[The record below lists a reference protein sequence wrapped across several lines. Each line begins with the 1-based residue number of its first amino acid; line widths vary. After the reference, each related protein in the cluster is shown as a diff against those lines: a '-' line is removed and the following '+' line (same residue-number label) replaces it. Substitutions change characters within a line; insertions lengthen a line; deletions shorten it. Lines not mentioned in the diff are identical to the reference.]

1 MDINFESSIMGLW
14 IAPSREFGYLGN
26 WFRRLADNSGQ
37 FVPLKPG
44 LNVVYG
50 RNGAGKTQL
59 IQAISYVADFKMS
72 AFEGFILKDPTIRK
86 PLDEKV
92 EVIFERT
99 VEDILEGYLSDESE
113 DMQLGWTPGFN
124 PQNVSGEKKA
134 IVFDIL
140 NEFKSHRQ
148 ILLTRAPSQDEPSAG
163 DPETMNAP
171 EFVQFVP
178 VIFPSNFAPLTRAHA
193 VEIHKSY
200 MQFIE
205 NVKSRFSEGDNPKLT
220 VSENNER
227 YSEEILQKGKLFD
240 EWVESWSWSP
250 LINIRNLGWNWDF
263 SFVQNEVNAMLW
275 DCENNPIFL
284 PAIKIYSVD
293 REYEEFSSAVR
304 RKVSIS
310 LTRENEPPK
319 LLNYFGS
326 NHDGDALSIIGND
339 EIGYRNESRGNR
351 GIDNPDLYNE
361 LISTYVDKLRQ
372 KLSFLPNFRSLEFH
386 KSSKPNMNYLV
397 INQRVLAS
405 EGSQAERRWLALAKD
420 SMKKSTKWLVIDE
433 PESGIHRTAEA
444 DLAVALA
451 SPVWN
456 SGNVL
461 VIATH
466 SPEFI
471 EIANANVLHIEA
483 GIVREL
489 TSLNREN
496 LEILGL
502 RPSDLLTS
510 VKVFL
515 LVEGEHEKIVFETLF
530 KEELRKLR
538 CKIIVARGGK
548 NMKDVFESQM
558 IFDFSDAL
566 VICLLDNL
574 NAEAIEAIW
583 DEARNL
589 SSKGKVIEAGQYVR
603 SALPGSKS
611 GENVFL
617 SQFLTLALANG
628 QHERIAVWG
637 LTKEDIVLYLPPI
650 EFGIKRSW
658 EELLTQHSKD
668 DGNFKAWA
676 CKKYDANF
684 SLEGVR
690 RATKALDTIPNDFG
704 NLMMKIASV
713 IEGR

>member
-1 MDINFESSIMGLW
+1 MGLW

-26 WFRRLADNSGQ
+26 WFRRLANKSGQ

-72 AFEGFILKDPTIRK
+72 AFEGFILKNPTIRK
-86 PLDEKV
+86 PLSEEI
-92 EVIFERT
+92 EVIFDRT
-99 VEDILEGYLSDESE
+99 VEDILEGYLSDVSE

-134 IVFDIL
+134 IVFEIL
-140 NEFKSHRQ
+140 NEFKRYSQ
-148 ILLTRAPSQDEPSAG
+148 CLLTRAPSQDEPSAG
-163 DPETMNAP
+163 DPETMNVP

-178 VIFPSNFAPLTRAHA
+178 VIFPENFAPITRAHA
-193 VEIHKSY
+193 VEIHQSY
-200 MQFIE
+200 VQFLDEI
-205 NVKSRFSEGDNPKLT
+205 NSRFDEGDDPNLT
-220 VSENNER
+220 VEENNER

-240 EWVESWSWSP
+240 EWVEEWSWSP

-263 SFVQNEVNAMLW
+263 SFVQNEVSAMLW
-275 DCENNPIFL
+275 DCENNPLFL
-284 PAIKIYSVD
+284 PAIKIYSVAG
-293 REYEEFSSAVR
+293 EYEEFSSGER

-319 LLNYFGS
+319 LLNYFGANRES
-326 NHDGDALSIIGND
+326 DALSRIGD
-339 EIGYRNESRGNR
+339 EDIGFRNESRGSK
-351 GIDNPDLYNE
+351 GIDNEELYNR
-361 LISTYVDKLRQ
+361 LISIYVDKLRE
-372 KLSFLPNFRSLEFH
+372 KLNFLPNYRSLEFH
-386 KSSKPNMNYLV
+386 KSNKPNINYLV
-397 INQRVLAS
+397 INQKVLAS
-405 EGSQAERRWLALAKD
+405 EGSQAERRWLALARD

-461 VIATH
+461 VVATH

-471 EIANANVLHIEA
+471 EISNANVLHIEA

-496 LEILGL
+496 LALLGL

-510 VKVFL
+510 IKVFL

-530 KEELRKLR
+530 GEELRKLR

-574 NAEAIEAIW
+574 IAEKIVAIW
-583 DEARNL
+583 EEARKL
-589 SSKGKVIEAGQYVR
+589 SSKGQVIEAGQYVR

-611 GENVFL
+611 GENIFL

-637 LTKEDIVLYLPPI
+637 LMKEDIVLYLPPI

-658 EELLTQHSKD
+658 EELLKQHSKD

-676 CKKYDANF
+676 SKKYDANF
-684 SLEGVR
+684 SLEMVR
-690 RATKALDTIPNDFG
+690 RATKALDSIPDDFG
-704 NLMMKIASV
+704 NLLMKIASV
-713 IEGR
+713 IDER